1 MKKSKI
7 LISMVVAVVLVLSL
21 AATAFA
27 ATATVVASSSE
38 VKAGDTISFTVS
50 STDAGLSADVTVSDN
65 LEFVSVDNEMLS
77 FENNLNILGI
87 MGDSDVVYTYK
98 VAADA
103 AAGETISF
111 QLTNVVSA
119 NAAGVETDEAD
130 ASATATVVADEPVD
144 PDDPTDPSDPTDPT
158 DPVGPTD
165 PSDPT
170 DPSEPEDPAD
180 PSNPSDEQPSD
191 DQLDDVPKTGDA
203 TTDMWTGA
211 IIALAVA
218 GVIGIVAGKK
228 AFSK

>member
-50 STDAGLSADVTVSDN
+50 STDAGLSADVAVSDN

-87 MGDSDVVYTYK
+87 MGDSDVVYTYR

-103 AAGETISF
+103 VAGETISF

-119 NAAGVETDEAD
+119 NAAGQETAEAD
-130 ASATATVVADEPVD
+130 AGATATVVADEPVVD
-144 PDDPTDPSDPTDPT
+144 PDDPTDPS

>member
-50 STDAGLSADVTVSDN
+50 STDAGLSADVAVSDN

-87 MGDSDVVYTYK
+87 MGDSDVVYTYR

-103 AAGETISF
+103 VAGETISF

-119 NAAGVETDEAD
+119 NAAGQETAEAD
-130 ASATATVVADEPVD
+130 AGATATVVADEPVD
-144 PDDPTDPSDPTDPT
+144 PDEPTDPSDPT

-218 GVIGIVAGKK
+218 GVIVIVAGKK

>member
-21 AATAFA
+21 AATAVA

-50 STDAGLSADVTVSDN
+50 STDAGLSADVAVSDN

-87 MGDSDVVYTYK
+87 MGDSDVVYTYR

-103 AAGETISF
+103 VAGETISF

-119 NAAGVETDEAD
+119 NAAGQETAEAD
-130 ASATATVVADEPVD
+130 AGATATVVADEPVD
-144 PDDPTDPSDPTDPT
+144 PDEPTDPSDPT

>member
-1 MKKSKI
+1 
-7 LISMVVAVVLVLSL
+7 MVVAVVLVLSL

-50 STDAGLSADVTVSDN
+50 STDAGLSADVAVSDN

-87 MGDSDVVYTYK
+87 MGDSDVVYTYR

-103 AAGETISF
+103 VAGETISF

-119 NAAGVETDEAD
+119 NAAGQETAEAD
-130 ASATATVVADEPVD
+130 ASATATVVADEPVVD
-144 PDDPTDPSDPTDPT
+144 PDDPTDPS

>member
-50 STDAGLSADVTVSDN
+50 STDAGLSADVAVSDN

-87 MGDSDVVYTYK
+87 MGDSDVVYTYR

-103 AAGETISF
+103 VAGETISF

-119 NAAGVETDEAD
+119 NAAGQETAEAD
-130 ASATATVVADEPVD
+130 ASATATVVADEPVVD
-144 PDDPTDPSDPTDPT
+144 PDDPTDPS

>member
-50 STDAGLSADVTVSDN
+50 STDAGLSADVAVSDN

-87 MGDSDVVYTYK
+87 MGDSDVVYTYR

-103 AAGETISF
+103 VAGETISF

-119 NAAGVETDEAD
+119 NAAGQETAEAD
-130 ASATATVVADEPVD
+130 AGATATVVADEPVD
-144 PDDPTDPSDPTDPT
+144 PDEPTDPSDPT

>member
-119 NAAGVETDEAD
+119 NAAGQETAEAD
-130 ASATATVVADEPVD
+130 AGATATVVADEPVD
-144 PDDPTDPSDPTDPT
+144 PDEPTDPSDPT

>member
-27 ATATVVASSSE
+27 ATATITASSSE

-130 ASATATVVADEPVD
+130 ASATATVVADEPVVD
-144 PDDPTDPSDPTDPT
+144 PDDPTDPS

-203 TTDMWTGA
+203 TTDVWTGA